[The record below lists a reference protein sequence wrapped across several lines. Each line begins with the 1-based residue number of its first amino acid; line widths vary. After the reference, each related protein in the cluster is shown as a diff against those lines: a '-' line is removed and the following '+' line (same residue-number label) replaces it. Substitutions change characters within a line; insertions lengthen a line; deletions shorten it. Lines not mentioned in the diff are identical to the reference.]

1 MSLVWVHPIIGSIWG
16 IPSIDGKE
24 KGKPGDG
31 PEHKWIIRGEEK
43 VWRALCNPA
52 LEFPMLDFFVFPIS
66 GIWQE
71 ADRSVAD
78 VCPRCSEIDAN
89 SYFPP

>member
-1 MSLVWVHPIIGSIWG
+1 MSLVWIRPIIGSIWG

-24 KGKPGDG
+24 KGKPGQG
-31 PEHKWIIRGEEK
+31 PEHRWIIRGDEK
-43 VWRALCNPA
+43 VWRALCDPA
-52 LEFPMLDFFVFPIS
+52 LETPMFDFFVLPIF

-78 VCPRCSEIDAN
+78 ICPECLAIESE
-89 SYFPP
+89 SYFPV